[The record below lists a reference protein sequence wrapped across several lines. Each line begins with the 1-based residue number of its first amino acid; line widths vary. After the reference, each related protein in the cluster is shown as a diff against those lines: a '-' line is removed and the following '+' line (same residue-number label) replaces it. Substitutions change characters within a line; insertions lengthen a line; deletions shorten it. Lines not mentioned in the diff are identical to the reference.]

1 MGSSYLERAIRMVER
16 DKNHPSIVMWSL
28 GNESGMGPNHAAMSG
43 WIKDFDPT
51 RYIHYEGAKVL
62 PLIRTTNKSS
72 SRKTK
77 ATQQIHL
84 G

>member
-1 MGSSYLERAIRMVER
+1 MVER

-51 RYIHYEGAKVL
+51 RYIHYEGAQGAPSHPDYKQKFFKKNQGN
-62 PLIRTTNKSS
+62 PTDPSW
-72 SRKTK
+72 
-77 ATQQIHL
+77 
-84 G
+84 